1 MDPRGSATEAVNGG
15 GSTSWHDA
23 ERRATMNRISP
34 LSTASLAMGLAT
46 DIV

>member
-1 MDPRGSATEAVNGG
+1 MDPRGIATETVNVG
-15 GSTSWHDA
+15 GSASWHDA
-23 ERRATMNRISP
+23 PRRATMNRISP